1 MVNKETRDRL
11 IGKLEDIIDL
21 GGEEAVDFL
30 DKMLDMVW
38 SELILLNLEN
48 GVAEGGG
55 GSSF

>member
-1 MVNKETRDRL
+1 M
-11 IGKLEDIIDL
+11 

-48 GVAEGGG
+48 DG
-55 GSSF
+55 

>member
-1 MVNKETRDRL
+1 MVNKETRDCL
-11 IGKLEDIIDL
+11 IEKLENIIEL

-48 GVAEGGG
+48 DG
-55 GSSF
+55 

>member
-11 IGKLEDIIDL
+11 IEKLENIIEL
-21 GGEEAVDFL
+21 GGDEAVEFL

-48 GVAEGGG
+48 GG
-55 GSSF
+55 

>member
-11 IGKLEDIIDL
+11 IEKLENIIEL
-21 GGEEAVDFL
+21 GGEEVVDFL

-48 GVAEGGG
+48 DG
-55 GSSF
+55 

>member
-11 IGKLEDIIDL
+11 IEKLDNIIEL
-21 GGEEAVDFL
+21 GGEEVVDFL

-48 GVAEGGG
+48 DG
-55 GSSF
+55 

>member
-11 IGKLEDIIDL
+11 IEKLDNIIEL
-21 GGEEAVDFL
+21 GGDEVVDFL

-48 GVAEGGG
+48 DG
-55 GSSF
+55 

>member
-11 IGKLEDIIDL
+11 IEKLENIIEL
-21 GGEEAVDFL
+21 GGDEAVEFL

-48 GVAEGGG
+48 DG
-55 GSSF
+55 

>member
-11 IGKLEDIIDL
+11 IEKLDNIIEL
-21 GGEEAVDFL
+21 GGDEAVEFL

-48 GVAEGGG
+48 DG
-55 GSSF
+55 

>member
-11 IGKLEDIIDL
+11 IEKLDNIIEL
-21 GGEEAVDFL
+21 GGEEAVEFL

-48 GVAEGGG
+48 DG
-55 GSSF
+55 

>member
-11 IGKLEDIIDL
+11 IEKLDNILEL
-21 GGEEAVDFL
+21 GGDEVVDFL

-48 GVAEGGG
+48 DG
-55 GSSF
+55 